1 MYSLFNKGVLTTVL
15 VLFSVLLIKA
25 QDVTV
30 VVSGNIS
37 QDVTWGPDEVFGL
50 DGFVFVEPG
59 VTLTIEP
66 GTIIKGLAEP
76 SNDDNASALIIARD
90 ATILA
95 DGTAD
100 APIIFTAEE
109 DDTEDPFD
117 LDQFQNGLW
126 GGLIILGNAPLNSPE
141 SGFNEELGFIEE
153 FIEGIPEDRSPL
165 GTFGGND
172 PTDNS
177 GIVRYISIRH
187 AGAELIANEEIN
199 GLTLGAVGSQ
209 TIVDFVEV
217 YANADDGIEWFG
229 GNCDVKHAVVAFV
242 ADDSYD
248 WDQGFNGR
256 GQFWFS
262 IGANEAG
269 SNRSGELDG
278 ATSPESAQPF
288 TIPNVSNVT
297 FIGKGIAP
305 QGEPEIALFRDNS
318 GGRYRN
324 SLFCESN
331 SGIRVELRFG
341 EPLTS
346 NTQLNAGNLQ
356 IQFCSFGGGTL
367 FIPSIAFNI
376 SPSNQVPSDDP
387 DFALQ
392 NNQLNL
398 SRNVAAGIFGAPSAD
413 NVLSQTCPV
422 NSISRDDN
430 SGGLDPRTTSDDA
443 TNFSGS
449 IFSDSFFDQVDYRGA
464 FGPDAADFWAGWTY
478 VAERNIFAGELQGN

>member
-1 MYSLFNKGVLTTVL
+1 MHSPFNKGIATLVLLFSTVL
-15 VLFSVLLIKA
+15 FVKA

-30 VVSGNIS
+30 VVSGNITS
-37 QDVTWGPDEVFGL
+37 DVTWSSDEVFGL
-50 DGFVFVEPG
+50 DGFVFVDPG

-66 GTIIKGLAEP
+66 GTVIKGLEEP

-90 ATILA
+90 ATIIA
-95 DGTAD
+95 DGTAAD
-100 APIIFTAEE
+100 PIIFTAED
-109 DDTEDPFD
+109 DDTADPFD
-117 LDQFQNGLW
+117 LDQFQTGLW

-141 SGFNEELGFIEE
+141 SGFNGEFIEE
-153 FIEGIPEDRSPL
+153 FIEGIPEDRSLL
-165 GTFGGND
+165 GAFGGND

-177 GIVRYISIRH
+177 GIVRYVSIRH
-187 AGAELIANEEIN
+187 GGAELIANEEIN
-199 GLTLGAVGSQ
+199 GLTLGAVGSG

-217 YANADDGIEWFG
+217 YANDDDGIEWFG

-256 GQFWFS
+256 GQFWLS

-269 SNRSGELDG
+269 SNRAGELDG

-297 FIGKGIAP
+297 FIGKGVAP

-331 SGIRVELRFG
+331 SGIRVELNFD

-356 IQFCSFGGGTL
+356 IQSCNFGGGTL

-376 SPSNQVPSDDP
+376 APSNQVPSDDP

-398 SRNVAAGIFGAPSAD
+398 SRNVAAGIFGAGSAG

-422 NSISRDDN
+422 ESISREDN
-430 SGGLDPRTTSDDA
+430 SSGLDPRTTTDDA
-443 TNFSGS
+443 PNFSGN
-449 IFSDSFFDQVDYRGA
+449 IFSDDFFEQVDYRGA
-464 FGPDAADFWAGWTY
+464 FGPDVDDFWAGWTY
-478 VAERNIFAGELQGN
+478 VAERNIFAAELQDN